1 LCHQFLCRTDES
13 LSIFFVISFCV
24 ELITLDFIY
33 RRWMSKIYNIYYHWF
48 VLRKWIS
55 QTNITSKTNPEIW
68 DMMRSPFQAKY
79 INDSMFIKDLLRWH
93 HFSVTLE
100 NSDIMLISCQLL
112 ANTVNIA
119 FKDQNE
125 NVKIFDKMLK
135 KDVDRDIFCEY

>member
-1 LCHQFLCRTDES
+1 MDFSDQYHIEDES
-13 LSIFFVISFCV
+13 
-24 ELITLDFIY
+24 
-33 RRWMSKIYNIYYHWF
+33 
-48 VLRKWIS
+48 
-55 QTNITSKTNPEIW
+55 W

-100 NSDIMLISCQLL
+100 NSDIILISCQLL

-135 KDVDRDIFCEY
+135 KDVDSDILCGY